1 MGWNSWYLKSDSTST
16 WWLSQDQRSDPS
28 RRPYNHPLTLIMYE
42 DLTNESFEA
51 DGEFWESIQVPWDDY
66 DDYLPKE
73 ELNTTSS
80 YEYDDPTEGNDVF
93 IE

>member
-1 MGWNSWYLKSDSTST
+1 
-16 WWLSQDQRSDPS
+16 
-28 RRPYNHPLTLIMYE
+28 MYE

-73 ELNTTSS
+73 ELNNSS
-80 YEYDDPTEGNDVF
+80 SGEYYDPTEGNDF
-93 IE
+93 YA

>member
-1 MGWNSWYLKSDSTST
+1 
-16 WWLSQDQRSDPS
+16 
-28 RRPYNHPLTLIMYE
+28 MYE

-93 IE
+93 TE